1 MSAFPEYHKYDGLG
15 LAELVR
21 TGEVS
26 PVELLDEAIAR
37 IEAGNPRL
45 NAVVRPMYEQA
56 RATAQAHQTARAG
69 AKARSGETAD
79 AAAPGGPFAGVPF
92 LMKDLLC
99 MVEGVPTS
107 CGTRILKDV
116 PAPHDSEM
124 VRRYRAAGLVI
135 VGKTNT
141 PEFGLLPYTE
151 PQAFGPTN
159 NPWDLARTVGGSSGG
174 SAAAVAAGMTPLAA
188 GGDGGGSI
196 RIPASCCGV
205 FGLKP
210 TRGRTPAG
218 PDVGENWRGYVQEH
232 VLTRS
237 VRDSAAMLDAVAGP
251 EVGAPY
257 WAPPRERPYLEE
269 VTTEPGK
276 LRIAFSSLPL
286 LGHDVDAECERG
298 MRETVQLLEGL
309 GHELVEAS
317 TPVDREAFSVA
328 YLKVIAA
335 ETSDTIALAARQTGR
350 KLSLGDFEIGTRALA
365 MLGRAFSAG
374 EFAAALSYLQAA
386 SLRIGRFF
394 EGYDVVL
401 TPTLASPPVLTGSL
415 QPTAAE
421 RRQVEIV
428 SRLNAGWLLKALGV
442 IKPLADKTFAFMPYT
457 PVFNVTGQ
465 PAMSV
470 PLHWTAGGLPVG
482 MHFVGRFGD
491 EATLFRLAGQLER
504 AQPWFER
511 TPPAIA

>member
-1 MSAFPEYHKYDGLG
+1 MSAFPEFRDHDGLG

-21 TGEVS
+21 AGDVS
-26 PVELLDEAIAR
+26 PTELVDEAIAR
-37 IEAGNPRL
+37 IEAGNPRI
-45 NAVVRPMYEQA
+45 NAVVRKMYEAA
-56 RATAQAHQTARAG
+56 RET
-69 AKARSGETAD
+69 ARSGVPD
-79 AAAPGGPFAGVPF
+79 GPFAGVPF

-99 MVEGVPTS
+99 TVEGVPTS
-107 CGTRILKDV
+107 CGTRILKDI
-116 PAPHDSEM
+116 PRPHDSEM

-135 VGKTNT
+135 LGKTNT

-151 PQAFGPTN
+151 PEAFGPTN
-159 NPWDLARTVGGSSGG
+159 NPWDLRRTTGGSSGG
-174 SAAAVAAGMTPLAA
+174 SAAAVAAGMVPLAA

-196 RIPASCCGV
+196 RIPASCCGL

-210 TRGRTPAG
+210 TRGRTPTG

-257 WAPPRERPYLEE
+257 WAPPRERPYLQE
-269 VTTEPGK
+269 VTAEPGR
-276 LRIAFSSLPL
+276 LRIAFSSRPL
-286 LGHDVDAECERG
+286 LGHEVGVECEQG
-298 MRETVQLLEGL
+298 MQATVKLLEGL

-317 TPVDREAFSVA
+317 PAVDREAFSVA
-328 YLKVIAA
+328 YLMVIAA
-335 ETSDTIALAARQTGR
+335 ETRDSIVQAAKLAGR
-350 KLSLGDFEIGTRALA
+350 TLNLADFEIGTRALA
-365 MLGRAFSAG
+365 MLGQAFSAG
-374 EFAAALSYLQAA
+374 EYAGALSYLQASSRGIA
-386 SLRIGRFF
+386 RFC
-394 EGYDVVL
+394 EEYDVLL
-401 TPTLASPPVLTGSL
+401 TPTLARPPVPTGSL

-421 RRQVEIV
+421 RRRVEIL
-428 SRLNAGWLLKALGV
+428 SRLHAGRLMKALGV

-470 PLHWTAGGLPVG
+470 PLHVTTGGLPVG
-482 MHFVGRFGD
+482 MHFVGRYGD

-511 TPPAIA
+511 TPPA

>member
-1 MSAFPEYHKYDGLG
+1 MSAFPEFSNCDGMG

-21 TGEVS
+21 AGEVS
-26 PVELLDEAIAR
+26 PAELVEEAIAR
-37 IEAGNPRL
+37 IDAANPRI
-45 NAVVRPMYEQA
+45 NAVIRKMYERA
-56 RATAQAHQTARAG
+56 RETVSAG
-69 AKARSGETAD
+69 VPD
-79 AAAPGGPFAGVPF
+79 GPFGGVPF
-92 LMKDLLC
+92 LVKDLLC
-99 MVEGVPTS
+99 TFEGVPTS

-116 PAPHDSEM
+116 PQPHDSEM
-124 VRRYRAAGLVI
+124 ARRYQAAGLVI
-135 VGKTNT
+135 LGKTNT

-151 PQAFGPTN
+151 PEAFGPTN
-159 NPWDLARTVGGSSGG
+159 NPWDLTRTAGGSSGG
-174 SAAAVAAGMTPLAA
+174 SAAAVASGMVPLAA

-210 TRGRTPAG
+210 TRGRTPTG

-257 WAPPRERPYLEE
+257 WAPPQERPYLQE
-269 VTTEPGK
+269 VTSEPGR
-276 LRIAFSSLPL
+276 LRIAFSSRPL
-286 LGHDVDAECERG
+286 LGHDVDIECLRA
-298 MRETVQLLEGL
+298 MRETVRLLEEL

-317 TPVDREAFSVA
+317 PVVDREEFSVA
-328 YLKVIAA
+328 YLMVIAA
-335 ETSDTIALAARQTGR
+335 ETRDTVVQAAKLAGR
-350 KLSLGDFEIGTRALA
+350 KTSLADFEIGTRALA
-365 MLGRAFSAG
+365 MLGQAFSAG
-374 EFAAALSYLQAA
+374 EYAGALSYLQASSRDIA
-386 SLRIGRFF
+386 RFF
-394 EGYDVVL
+394 EEYDVLL
-401 TPTLASPPVLTGSL
+401 TPTLARPPVPTGSL
-415 QPTAAE
+415 QPTDAE
-421 RRQVEIV
+421 RRQVGIM
-428 SRLNAGWLLKALGV
+428 SRLNAGWLMKALSV
-442 IKPLADKTFAFMPYT
+442 IKPLADKTFEFMPYT

-470 PLHWTAGGLPVG
+470 PLHWTSGGLPVG
-482 MHFVGRFGD
+482 MHFVGRFGE

>member
-1 MSAFPEYHKYDGLG
+1 MSAFPDFSKYDALG

-21 TGEVS
+21 AGQVS
-26 PVELLDEAIAR
+26 PAELVDEAIAR
-37 IEAGNPRL
+37 IEAGNPRV
-45 NAVVRPMYEQA
+45 NAVIRKMYEQA
-56 RATAQAHQTARAG
+56 R
-69 AKARSGETAD
+69 E
-79 AAAPGGPFAGVPF
+79 AALSRVPDGPFCGVPF
-92 LMKDLLC
+92 LIKDLLST
-99 MVEGVPTS
+99 VEGVPTS

-116 PAPHDSEM
+116 PQAHDSEM

-135 VGKTNT
+135 LGKTNT
-141 PEFGLLPYTE
+141 PELGLLPYTE
-151 PQAFGPTN
+151 PEAFGPTN
-159 NPWDLARTVGGSSGG
+159 NPWDLTRTAGGSSGG
-174 SAAAVAAGMTPLAA
+174 SAAAVAARMVPLAG

-210 TRGRTPAG
+210 TRGRTPTG

-237 VRDSAAMLDAVAGP
+237 VRDSAAMLDAVAGA

-257 WAPPRERPYLEE
+257 WAPPQERPYLQE
-269 VTTEPGK
+269 VTTEPGR
-276 LRIAFSSLPL
+276 LRIAFSSRPL
-286 LGHDVDAECERG
+286 LGHDVDAECEQG
-298 MRETVQLLEGL
+298 MQATARLLEGL

-317 TPVDREAFSVA
+317 PPVDREAFSIAFLMV
-328 YLKVIAA
+328 LAA
-335 ETSDTIALAARQTGR
+335 ETRDAIVQVAKEAGR
-350 KLSLGDFEIGTRALA
+350 KTSLADFEIGTRALA
-365 MLGRAFSAG
+365 MLGQAFSAG
-374 EFAAALSYLQAA
+374 EYAGALNYLQASSRGIA
-386 SLRIGRFF
+386 HFF
-394 EGYDVVL
+394 EEYDVLL
-401 TPTLASPPVLTGSL
+401 TPTLARPPVPTGSL

-421 RRQVEIV
+421 RRQVEIM
-428 SRLNAGWLLKALGV
+428 SRLNAGWLMKALGI
-442 IKPLADKTFAFMPYT
+442 IKPLADKTFEFMPYT

-511 TPPAIA
+511 TPPGIA